1 MSNCDVCSGTTT
13 WEEGTPY
20 TADEFRTIVRLGFEP
35 PLSIVRLGTAAVQ
48 GWKTGLVASSTTGWL
63 LCPSCAQRAARYLP
77 KIAGTGQAG
86 HKLFE
91 TMLTETLLGL
101 DRPVPMIT
109 GIPETAPPA
118 VAPSPARPPAEILRT
133 PNKTCSICKN
143 EIEAEAT
150 DCSQC
155 GSRFEVVI
163 RGYCAT
169 EHDVMDCDVQGNC
182 LACHQPVIDRR
193 VESTLVEVGKLPA
206 PKPLP
211 VEVPKEGLEELE
223 IPVPISVAETAATKK
238 CPLCAETIQTEARLC
253 RFCGARFLVA
263 INGYCSH
270 CHQLVET
277 RPGGSCSICGGDLID
292 VRLVSQLV
300 DEIIPT
306 PASPVPSAAP
316 HSPPTS
322 PTLDLIS
329 SLEDQERPGCVTAY
343 AIFLWFGS
351 VLIALS
357 AIFSFAFA
365 PAKISGGAMVVVLL
379 LGMTLV
385 LAAIGIGLW
394 QLKNWAR
401 ITLIV
406 LLSLGILFNS
416 ITAITAMVAPE
427 NLGDFGN
434 QQAPA
439 IICGFVF
446 GLAINLWMITWFARN
461 GRYFHRRT

>member
-13 WEEGTPY
+13 WEEGTAY

-63 LCPSCAQRAARYLP
+63 LCPSCARRAAPYLP

-101 DRPVPMIT
+101 DRPVSTSI

-118 VAPSPARPPAEILRT
+118 VAPSPARPPAVIHRT

-150 DCSQC
+150 DCPQC
-155 GSRFEVVI
+155 GSQFEVVI

-182 LACHQPVIDRR
+182 LACSQPVIDRR

-223 IPVPISVAETAATKK
+223 IPAPISMTETAATKK

-270 CHQLVET
+270 CHQLVEAST
-277 RPGGSCSICGGDLID
+277 RGSCSICGGDLID
-292 VRLVSQLV
+292 VRLISQLV
-300 DEIIPT
+300 DEITPT
-306 PASPVPSAAP
+306 PTSPVQTTAP
-316 HSPPTS
+316 YSPPTS
-322 PTLDLIS
+322 PSLNLIS
-329 SLEDQERPGCVTAY
+329 SLADQERPGCVTAY
-343 AIFLWFGS
+343 AIFLWLGS

-357 AIFSFAFA
+357 AIFSSAFA
-365 PAKISGGAMVVVLL
+365 PAEISGGAMVVILP
-379 LGMTLV
+379 LGTALV
-385 LAAIGIGLW
+385 LTVIGIGCGSL
-394 QLKNWAR
+394 R
-401 ITLIV
+401 IGPGLRLSSCSAWGF
-406 LLSLGILFNS
+406 LLMAL
-416 ITAITAMVAPE
+416 
-427 NLGDFGN
+427 
-434 QQAPA
+434 QQSQPWSRQK
-439 IICGFVF
+439 I
-446 GLAINLWMITWFARN
+446 
-461 GRYFHRRT
+461 